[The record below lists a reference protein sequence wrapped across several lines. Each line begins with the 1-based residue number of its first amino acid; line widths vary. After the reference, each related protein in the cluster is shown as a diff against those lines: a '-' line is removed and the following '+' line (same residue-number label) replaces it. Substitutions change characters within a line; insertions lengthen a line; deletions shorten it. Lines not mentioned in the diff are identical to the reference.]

1 MFYTSQDWHKLKSEV
16 DSDGSGLHYSI
27 KQGDKT
33 ARKKATIFI
42 TDENRIFH
50 NTISQIAP
58 IIEISKI
65 VEN

>member
-1 MFYTSQDWHKLKSEV
+1 MVQDYIIRLSKVIKLREK
-16 DSDGSGLHYSI
+16 
-27 KQGDKT
+27 KQ
-33 ARKKATIFI
+33 RFSSRM
-42 TDENRIFH
+42 NRIFH